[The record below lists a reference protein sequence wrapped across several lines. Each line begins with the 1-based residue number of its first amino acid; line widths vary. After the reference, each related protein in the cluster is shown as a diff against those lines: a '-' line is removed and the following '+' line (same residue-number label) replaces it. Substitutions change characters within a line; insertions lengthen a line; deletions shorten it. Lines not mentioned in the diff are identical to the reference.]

1 MITRRHARIRW
12 NYFAVLLTASWAM
25 TTMGCASGK
34 GGWFGSKK
42 PEPPQTIASFLNQ
55 PRPK

>member
-1 MITRRHARIRW
+1 MTTRRDARIRW
-12 NYFAVLLTASWAM
+12 HYFAVLWAAGLAM
-25 TTMGCASGK
+25 TTVGCASGK